1 MQQDLNNTHISG
13 QKSWQDEQDARDTE
27 RAFQRESGKTTDG
40 AQNPQDAIV
49 EGTDEQSRES
59 FGLRDE
65 DEYGLQDQFGDLDDQ
80 DPYSNLE
87 DEDQESTPA
96 GEDPDPDALYGL
108 EEPLARSGD
117 VSRAGSDKTRD
128 GTRISSDQ
136 QGYQQ

>member
-1 MQQDLNNTHISG
+1 MQSDLNNTHISG
-13 QKSWQDEQDARDTE
+13 QKSLQDERDARDTE
-27 RAFQRESGKTTDG
+27 KAFQRESSDATNS
-40 AQNPQDAIV
+40 AQDAIA
-49 EGTDEQSRES
+49 EGADPHSQEA
-59 FGLRDE
+59 FGLSDE

-87 DEDQESTPA
+87 DEDQESTTA

-117 VSRAGSDKTRD
+117 ESRAGSDKTRD

>member
-1 MQQDLNNTHISG
+1 MQSDLNNTHISG
-13 QKSWQDEQDARDTE
+13 QKSWQDEQDARNTE
-27 RAFQRESGKTTDG
+27 KAFQREPSTN
-40 AQNPQDAIV
+40 NPQDAV
-49 EGTDEQSRES
+49 AQDTDAQSQES
-59 FGLRDE
+59 FGLSNQ

-87 DEDQESTPA
+87 DEDQNMTTA

-108 EEPLARSGD
+108 EEPLARPGD
-117 VSRAGSDKTRD
+117 ESRAGSDKTRE